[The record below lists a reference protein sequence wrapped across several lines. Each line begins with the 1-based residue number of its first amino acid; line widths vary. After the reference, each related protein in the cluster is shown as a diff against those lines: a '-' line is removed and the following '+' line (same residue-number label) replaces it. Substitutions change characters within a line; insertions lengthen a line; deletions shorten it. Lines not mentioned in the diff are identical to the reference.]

1 MTQTTFLVLTE
12 HILFIFTLKEW
23 EAGVKEE
30 VMAIMHIT
38 ELDIALFTAIVTRAV
53 EWETIIRLES
63 LMEVAYALPSAIAA

>member
-1 MTQTTFLVLTE
+1 MAPALRSGVTQTTLLVLTE

-30 VMAIMHIT
+30 VMDTIMHHITGT

-53 EWETIIRLES
+53 E
-63 LMEVAYALPSAIAA
+63 